1 LYHCHSSHPIL
12 KPMSFHSGSGTLYE
26 PAALWPSAWA
36 LTPCWAVPPWVLLWI
51 QHWGFSNH
59 HTWTLTHILRCSS
72 VWVPFPPANNLTPT
86 SGHEHMLTSFSLY
99 WASDSLQSSSFS
111 RECTANPMWTIK
123 GTSHM
128 FMLTLFF
135 PLDGFRTKLLEGKGR
150 DWKGKREVV
159 KKKKGALLLKNNS
172 NN

>member
-1 LYHCHSSHPIL
+1 
-12 KPMSFHSGSGTLYE
+12 MSFHSGSGTLYE
-26 PAALWPSAWA
+26 PAAIGPSAWA
-36 LTPCWAVPPWVLLWI
+36 LTSCWAVPPWVLLRI

-59 HTWTLTHILRCSS
+59 RTWTLTHILSCSS

-86 SGHEHMLTSFSLY
+86 SGHQHILTSFSLY

-123 GTSHM
+123 ATSQLMCLCSLYSFH
-128 FMLTLFF
+128 LIA
-135 PLDGFRTKLLEGKGR
+135 LELSCGKGR

-159 KKKKGALLLKNNS
+159 KKNKGPLLLKNN
-172 NN
+172 NNN

>member
-1 LYHCHSSHPIL
+1 
-12 KPMSFHSGSGTLYE
+12 MSFHSGSGTLYE

-36 LTPCWAVPPWVLLWI
+36 LPPCWAVPPWVLLWI

-86 SGHEHMLTSFSLY
+86 SGHQHMLTSFSLY

-111 RECTANPMWTIK
+111 HECTDNPMWTIK
-123 GTSHM
+123 GTSQLICLCSLYSFHLM
-128 FMLTLFF
+128 ALEPSCWKGRKGIERERERWWKRRKELFF
-135 PLDGFRTKLLEGKGR
+135 
-150 DWKGKREVV
+150 
-159 KKKKGALLLKNNS
+159 
-172 NN
+172 